1 MDCLTLSAP
10 PPLAC
15 DSPRMRRLQRGM
27 TMLEIMIVIGIIAVL
42 VVLSIPAIGHFKKNA
57 KSSAVTEQLGGLSM
71 SLENYFQDFNVY
83 PPSAMYDA
91 NKNPT
96 PAYQVPP
103 AGNAGLIGVGR
114 GSAMLAE
121 ALTGYLIGTYDGAGE
136 AGSFYPGESVYGF
149 RTKGNASTGNATGKI
164 YGPYAPVDKLVDNN
178 PGALT
183 APDTDQSFF
192 DIYGNEI
199 LYFRSTRA
207 GNDNTGLPPV
217 TQIFGTDTTANNY
230 YFYAD
235 DNSVPA
241 PKQLARQNPMAAKKE
256 FFKLLGATSNGI
268 GTTASAVPGAHSY
281 LLMSVGPD
289 GIAFTGDD
297 IIFKH

>member
-1 MDCLTLSAP
+1 
-10 PPLAC
+10 
-15 DSPRMRRLQRGM
+15 MRRLQRGM

-42 VVLSIPAIGHFKKNA
+42 VALSIPAIGHFKKNA

-71 SLENYFQDFNVY
+71 SLENYFQDFNAY
-83 PPSAMYDA
+83 PASALYDV

-114 GSAMLAE
+114 GPAMLAQG
-121 ALTGYLIGTYDGAGE
+121 LTGYLLGTFDGAGE
-136 AGSFYPGESVYGF
+136 SGSFYTGESAYGF
-149 RTKGNASTGNATGKI
+149 RTKGNASTGSATGKV

-178 PGALT
+178 PPGSSPIPVV
-183 APDTDQSFF
+183 PDSDQSFI
-192 DIYGNEI
+192 DVYGNEI

-230 YFYAD
+230 YFYSD
-235 DNSVPA
+235 ENKYFPPGKTGSRTDPS
-241 PKQLARQNPMAAKKE
+241 AAKKE
-256 FFKLLGATSNGI
+256 FFKLLGATSNSI
-268 GTTASAVPGAHSY
+268 GTTASAVPGAHSF